1 MRVFPCLSGGSR
13 AAAGRGPQPG
23 LGTFVLLET
32 SPPSLMSEVLVHIC
46 VFPSPRCSKLPL
58 VSLFR
63 EQPGRGTPLIPLPRS
78 TQWDAGWLFPWP
90 GLPAAAAA
98 LRGGPSRSRRALKA
112 SLRGGRTRSEPPAP
126 AMGSLGRCLARGLLR
141 GQPGVRLPFGLPRC
155 YGSGE
160 TRPGPTLRA
169 VPIPVPSHP
178 YAPKDPLPIL
188 PLVPSLPHPWGPLSP
203 SPSRAPSPSLGFGVG
218 IPGGRHGASPGE
230 RGASCRSEPSPL
242 SCPGTL
248 CPRSSCTALTVMG
261 TLVPAGRVLNAHHSF
276 GAHTPPDPTLR
287 AWGTSQGMGSGLG
300 DKDRD
305 GDGAVQGR

>member
-32 SPPSLMSEVLVHIC
+32 SPPSLMSEVLVHIR

-58 VSLFR
+58 VSLPG

-78 TQWDAGWLFPWP
+78 TQWDAGWLFPGP

-112 SLRGGRTRSEPPAP
+112 SPRGGRTRSEPPAP

-155 YGSGE
+155 YSSGE
-160 TRPGPTLRA
+160 TRP
-169 VPIPVPSHP
+169 
-178 YAPKDPLPIL
+178 DPAGG
-188 PLVPSLPHPWGPLSP
+188 PHPRPVT
-203 SPSRAPSPSLGFGVG
+203 SLR
-218 IPGGRHGASPGE
+218 P
-230 RGASCRSEPSPL
+230 
-242 SCPGTL
+242 
-248 CPRSSCTALTVMG
+248 
-261 TLVPAGRVLNAHHSF
+261 
-276 GAHTPPDPTLR
+276 
-287 AWGTSQGMGSGLG
+287 
-300 DKDRD
+300 
-305 GDGAVQGR
+305 